1 MSGLHWVGALDTTQQ
16 SQVRALVDA
25 ATGADGVAPVSEHV
39 LLSLPTESKHLL
51 ATDGDVITGYANL
64 SAGPPTAE
72 LVVHPEH
79 RRHGLGT
86 ALITEILGT
95 EVVGSDPTVQV
106 WAHGNGVAAQAVA
119 RRLGLV
125 SRRELCQ
132 MRLDL
137 ATVELPKVIAP
148 EGVRLR
154 TYEPETDDAAVLAV
168 NNAAFAWHPEQG
180 GWGERELAERRAE
193 PWFDAE
199 GFFLAVDDRAELLG
213 FHWTKVH
220 PPEGA
225 DPALGEVY
233 VVGVSPQ
240 AQGRGLGRVLTLAGL
255 HHLRSRGLGSVLLYV
270 EADNTAAVHTYTKL
284 GFRQYHVDV
293 AYGCVV
299 DRDVMGAGTTRPS

>member
-1 MSGLHWVGALDTTQQ
+1 MSWTGWVPALDATQQ
-16 SQVRALVDA
+16 SQVRVLLAA
-25 ATGADGVAPVSEHV
+25 ATSVDGVAPVSEQV
-39 LLSLPTESKHLL
+39 LLSLPTHAQHLL
-51 ATDGDVITGYANL
+51 ATDGDVVTGYANL
-64 SAGPPTAE
+64 SADPPMAE
-72 LVVHPEH
+72 LAVHPEH
-79 RRHGLGT
+79 RRHGVGT
-86 ALITEILGT
+86 ALTTAVLG
-95 EVVGSDPTVQV
+95 PQVQV
-106 WAHGNGVAAQAVA
+106 WAHGNGVAAQGLA

-125 SRRELCQ
+125 SCRELWQ

-137 ATVELPKVIAP
+137 ATVALSEVIPP

-154 TYEPETDDAAVLAV
+154 TYVPEVDDAAVLSV

-193 PWFDAE
+193 PWFDAK
-199 GFFLAVDDRAELLG
+199 GFFLAVDDREELLG

-255 HHLRSRGLGSVLLYV
+255 HHLRSLGLTTVLLYV
-270 EADNTAAVHTYTKL
+270 EGDNTAAVHTYTKL
-284 GFRQYHVDV
+284 GFTKYHVDV
-293 AYGCVV
+293 AYG
-299 DRDVMGAGTTRPS
+299 R